1 MYSNHLFSPVAILK
15 GKKRS
20 LKYYFLFFNPKN
32 FIFMKRFSFLMA
44 FALCFGMAFGQN
56 HNKIDPALQNALNLK
71 AESNS
76 FRVIVTMTERFN
88 NTQLNKKTRFMDKAQ
103 RRAFVINERKAFCQD
118 SQSAV
123 MEFLNNVQASEVKT
137 FWSFNGFSCTAD
149 AETILQLSE
158 RKDIAMIYSDELK
171 LMLPEREM
179 RHPATSKG
187 NGWHVNKINAP
198 EVWNYNGTGYTG
210 NGVIVAMLDSGLNY
224 DHIDIVNSLWD
235 GGTDFPLHGY
245 DFIND
250 DHDPMDDHGHGS
262 HTAGIVAGQGTSGTQ
277 TGVAPGAKLM
287 ILKVIDAEGEGG
299 DSHLISGAEFAME
312 HGADIL
318 NISLCASGAGACS
331 FYRDIF
337 ITAMEAGVVV
347 AAAAGNEA
355 QQQYAFPVPF
365 NIGAPGNCPP
375 PWLHPDQ
382 KRLVSGGLS
391 AVISVGATDSNDAH
405 CDFSS
410 VGPVTWAYG
419 QYVGNYNDYPYE
431 NGDAAQPG
439 LIRPD
444 LSAPGAN
451 ITSLNYA
458 TNNGYIEF
466 DGTSMATPCV
476 SGVLALLLE
485 ADPELT
491 PAQLDSIIELTSA
504 KAGNN
509 AKNNRVG
516 AGRLDALAA
525 MNALFHHGPTNLTA
539 EYDGYEVVLN
549 WAAAPEAVSYQ
560 IYRDGIRIA
569 NNLTS
574 TTYFDH
580 ISFGGFYT
588 YYVIAT
594 LANDMTSLP
603 SNYATVVKATEIE
616 ADIINNSKVA
626 LSWNL
631 PPSIVDGFESGD
643 FYQNM
648 WMIDQTYPWEISTNT
663 PHEGSYCAKST
674 NTGMY
679 TTSKIS
685 LAVSVP
691 TNCLVSYHAKISCFP
706 LNGGGFFIDNIQ
718 HGETIKDD
726 MPWTQFTAPLSP
738 GNHILEWKYANQ
750 LDEGEY
756 ENAFYIDDITVGNPF
771 NIYRTNCDGSEVTL
785 IATSVAAAQ
794 YVDNG
799 WDALPIGEY
808 KYGVSN
814 DGGATI
820 TWSDCLSKD
829 ILATSENAQVELK
842 LFPNPAQDQ
851 LIIECVAAHSVSIVS
866 ILGQTMFEG
875 TMASESMT
883 VSLADFPAGL
893 YLIRVESEKGLIT
906 KHLSVVK

>member
-1 MYSNHLFSPVAILK
+1 M
-15 GKKRS
+15 KK
-20 LKYYFLFFNPKN
+20 
-32 FIFMKRFSFLMA
+32 FSFLMA
-44 FALCFGMAFGQN
+44 FVLCFGMAFGQN
-56 HNKIDPALQNALNLK
+56 YDKIDLALQNAMSLK
-71 AESNS
+71 AGEGS
-76 FRVIVTMTERFN
+76 FSIIVTMTERFN
-88 NTQLNKKTRFMDKAQ
+88 GAQPNPKKHFMDKAQ
-103 RRAFVINERKAFCQD
+103 RRDYVINERKSFCQA
-118 SQSAV
+118 SQTDV
-123 MEFLNNVQASEVKT
+123 MAFLNTLQASEITT
-137 FWSFNGFSCTAD
+137 FWSFNGFSCTAN
-149 AETILQLSE
+149 AEAILQLSE
-158 RKDIAMIYSDELK
+158 RKDVAMIYSDELK
-171 LMLPEREM
+171 LMLPEKETL
-179 RHPATSKG
+179 HPATAKG
-187 NGWHVNKINAP
+187 NGWHVDKINAP

-224 DHIDIVNSLWD
+224 NHIDIVNSLWD
-235 GGTDFPLHGY
+235 GGTEFPLHGY
-245 DFIND
+245 DFFND
-250 DHDPMDDHGHGS
+250 DNDPMDDHGHGS
-262 HTAGIVAGQGTSGTQ
+262 HTAGIVAGQGTAGTQ

-287 ILKVIDAEGEGG
+287 ILKVIDAEGEGD

-318 NISLCASGAGACS
+318 NISLCSNGAGACS

-355 QQQYAFPVPF
+355 QQQYAYPVPF

-410 VGPVTWAYG
+410 IGPATWAYG
-419 QYVGNYNDYPYE
+419 QYVGDYNDYPYE
-431 NGDAAQPG
+431 NGDVSQPG

-451 ITSLNYA
+451 ITSLNFA
-458 TNNGYIEF
+458 SNDGYLEF

-491 PAQLDSIIELTSA
+491 PAQLDSIIELTSV
-504 KAGNN
+504 KVGNS

-516 AGRLDALAA
+516 AGRVDALAA
-525 MNALFHHGPTNLTA
+525 INALFHHGPTHLTA

-549 WAAAPEAVSYQ
+549 WTAAPEAVSYQ
-560 IYRDGIRIA
+560 VYRDGIRIG

-574 TTYFDH
+574 TTYSDH
-580 ISFGGFYT
+580 ISFGGSYT

-603 SNYATVVKATEIE
+603 SNYATVVKATDVE
-616 ADIINNSKVA
+616 ADVINNTKVA

-631 PPSIVDGFESGD
+631 PPSIVEGFESGD

-648 WMIDQTYPWEISTNT
+648 WMIDQTYPWEISANA
-663 PHEGSYCAKST
+663 PHDGSYCAKST
-674 NTGMY
+674 NEGMF
-679 TTSKIS
+679 TTSKLS

-718 HGETIKDD
+718 YGETIMDEV
-726 MPWTQFTAPLSP
+726 PWTLFTAPLSA

-750 LDEGEY
+750 LGEGEY

-771 NIYRTNCDGSEVTL
+771 NLYRANCDGSDITL
-785 IATSVAAAQ
+785 IATAVAAAQ
-794 YVDNG
+794 FVDNG
-799 WDALPIGEY
+799 WDTLPIGEY

-820 TWSDCLSKD
+820 AWSECLTKD
-829 ILATSENAQVELK
+829 IMGSPEIAQAELK
-842 LFPNPAQDQ
+842 VYPNPAHD
-851 LIIECVAAHSVSIVS
+851 LLTIECVDAQSVSIVS
-866 ILGQTMFEG
+866 VLGQTLFEADM
-875 TMASESMT
+875 TSEIMT
-883 VSLADFPAGL
+883 VSLAEFTAGL
-893 YLIRVESEKGLIT
+893 YLIRIVSDKGLIT
-906 KHLSVVK
+906 KYINVVK